1 MMWLIWLGKILWMNN
16 QFVKVSGRD
25 KAYQKSIT
33 GIFTTITR
41 QVIEQANEEP
51 YSIHLEHNERFYEAA
66 LQKLSFS
73 LDGGDQL
80 LALSGEESLT
90 ALLLFDETDLMHYRK
105 INDDDSCNGK

>member
-1 MMWLIWLGKILWMNN
+1 MVQRELLRNFQIPYAILDDEGKILWMNN

-51 YSIHLEHNERFYEAA
+51 YSIHL
-66 LQKLSFS
+66 
-73 LDGGDQL
+73 
-80 LALSGEESLT
+80 
-90 ALLLFDETDLMHYRK
+90 
-105 INDDDSCNGK
+105 